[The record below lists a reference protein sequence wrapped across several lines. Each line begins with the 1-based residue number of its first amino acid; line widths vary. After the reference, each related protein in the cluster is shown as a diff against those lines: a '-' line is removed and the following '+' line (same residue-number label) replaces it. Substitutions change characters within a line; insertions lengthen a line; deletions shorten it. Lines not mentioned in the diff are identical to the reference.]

1 MKEEHSLWE
10 IKCVPKGFLGAQLVK
25 NLPEMQE
32 TETKLHSLGQ
42 EDHPG
47 EGNSNPLQNSCLE
60 NPHGQRSLEGAI
72 VHGATR
78 VEHELVI
85 KPPLPTQVNSPIVRP
100 CFAGLVFILY
110 GNGPMIKR
118 TLCGIFHRTRTNN
131 FTICME
137 IQKPSNSQ
145 SNLEK
150 EEWNWKNQ
158 PA

>member
-1 MKEEHSLWE
+1 MSLRAS
-10 IKCVPKGFLGAQLVK
+10 LAAQLVK

-85 KPPLPTQVNSPIVRP
+85 KRSNHHYQ
-100 CFAGLVFILY
+100 
-110 GNGPMIKR
+110 
-118 TLCGIFHRTRTNN
+118 HR
-131 FTICME
+131 
-137 IQKPSNSQ
+137 
-145 SNLEK
+145 
-150 EEWNWKNQ
+150 
-158 PA
+158 